1 MHHEILASSS
11 WTAMK
16 LKKKGSKGCR
26 DTAAS
31 QLRISYE
38 LLENKNPIDKLTV
51 ISTTKSTV
59 PSIKTPKGSPYTPR
73 TISSSL
79 RCLPFRWSN
88 GGTPNNFSCCEN
100 LPVLFDSLSWECQPV
115 IILLAT

>member
-59 PSIKTPKGSPYTPR
+59 RLSRRQKGVHILQGQLVAPYVACLFAGPMEAHRITLVVARTYQYCLTPYHGSVNL
-73 TISSSL
+73 SSY
-79 RCLPFRWSN
+79 C
-88 GGTPNNFSCCEN
+88 
-100 LPVLFDSLSWECQPV
+100 
-115 IILLAT
+115 